1 MAPTPIT
8 EYVLP
13 DRQGAGAAVGECDAV
28 SQALQTVAKL
38 ARAAEKGLPIGPGA
52 VRMDEA
58 GDFSV
63 TNPTTASRHH
73 FFLDG
78 LMFHVSLTPVD
89 DDTLF
94 QVWAQVGYMP
104 FTIESPEKRVRL
116 SKILRAAA
124 HLQNAKFTVDD
135 KQMIMVLG
143 QARVP
148 GHPTLPN
155 LMYEIVQFV
164 QEARPYLKVL
174 GQYL

>member
-1 MAPTPIT
+1 MAA
-8 EYVLP
+8 L
-13 DRQGAGAAVGECDAV
+13 GESGPV

-63 TNPTTASRHH
+63 TSPTKASRHH

-78 LMFHVSLTPVD
+78 LMFHISLTPAE

-94 QVWAQVGYMP
+94 QIWAEVGYMP
-104 FTIESPEKRVRL
+104 FTIESPEKRIRL
-116 SKILRAAA
+116 TRILRAAGTLSTA
-124 HLQNAKFTVDD
+124 RFVVDE

-148 GHPTLPN
+148 GHVTLPD
-155 LMYEIVQFV
+155 LMYEVLQFV

>member
-1 MAPTPIT
+1 M
-8 EYVLP
+8 
-13 DRQGAGAAVGECDAV
+13 

-63 TNPTTASRHH
+63 TSPTTSSRHH

-78 LMFHVSLTPVD
+78 LMFHVSLTPED
-89 DDTLF
+89 NDTIF
-94 QVWAQVGYMP
+94 QVWAEVGYLP

-116 SKILRAAA
+116 SRILRAAGNLTTA
-124 HLQNAKFTVDD
+124 RFVVDE
-135 KQMIMVLG
+135 KQKIMVLG
-143 QARVP
+143 QARVS
-148 GHPTLPN
+148 GHVTLPD
-155 LMYEIVQFV
+155 LMYEILQFL

>member
-1 MAPTPIT
+1 MS
-8 EYVLP
+8 V
-13 DRQGAGAAVGECDAV
+13 RQGAGAVMGESGPV
-28 SQALQTVAKL
+28 SQALQTVAQL

-58 GDFSV
+58 GDFTV
-63 TNPTTASRHH
+63 TSPTTASRHH

-78 LMFHVSLTPVD
+78 LMFHISLTPNGG
-89 DDTLF
+89 DTLF
-94 QVWAQVGYMP
+94 QVWAEVGYMP

-116 SKILRAAA
+116 SKVLRAAA
-124 HLQNAKFTVDD
+124 VNLSAARFVVDE

-143 QARVP
+143 QATVS
-148 GHPTLPN
+148 GHVTLPD

>member
-1 MAPTPIT
+1 M
-8 EYVLP
+8 
-13 DRQGAGAAVGECDAV
+13 GESDPV

-63 TNPTTASRHH
+63 TSPTTASRHH

-78 LMFHVSLTPVD
+78 LMFHISLTPEG

-94 QVWAQVGYMP
+94 QVWAEVGYMP

-116 SKILRAAA
+116 SKVLRAAA
-124 HLQNAKFTVDD
+124 HLDSAKFTVDE

-148 GHPTLPN
+148 GHVTLPD
-155 LMYEIVQFV
+155 LMYEILQFV

>member
-1 MAPTPIT
+1 M
-8 EYVLP
+8 
-13 DRQGAGAAVGECDAV
+13 

-58 GDFSV
+58 GELSV
-63 TNPTTASRHH
+63 ASPTTASRHH

-78 LMFHVSLTPVD
+78 LMFHVSLTPQD

-94 QVWAQVGYMP
+94 QIWAEVGYMP

-124 HLQNAKFTVDD
+124 VNLSAARFVVDE

-143 QARVP
+143 QASVP
-148 GHPTLPN
+148 GHVTLPD
-155 LMYEIVQFV
+155 LVYEIVQFV